1 MTLVLLFALT
11 ANALTLLAESY
22 SGCRFL
28 PATAR
33 TDRDCGPLPPKSGRV
48 STSAVRTHPYPVR
61 PLRVHCPATPLSIV
75 ALCLSRFID
84 GFVALPRLKRR
95 KGGKR
100 EGLSLPLPSSSFSP
114 FLLSSG
120 FKFEIRR

>member
-11 ANALTLLAESY
+11 ANALTFLAESY

-48 STSAVRTHPYPVR
+48 STSAPTHIPSVPSACTV
-61 PLRVHCPATPLSIV
+61 P
-75 ALCLSRFID
+75 
-84 GFVALPRLKRR
+84 PRR
-95 KGGKR
+95 
-100 EGLSLPLPSSSFSP
+100 SPSSHCACHV
-114 FLLSSG
+114 LLTVLWL
-120 FKFEIRR
+120 FPD

>member
-33 TDRDCGPLPPKSGRV
+33 TDRDRGPLPPKSGR
-48 STSAVRTHPYPVR
+48 ARACLNLRTHPYPV
-61 PLRVHCPATPLSIV
+61 PSA
-75 ALCLSRFID
+75 LSRHA
-84 GFVALPRLKRR
+84 ALHRR
-95 KGGKR
+95 IV
-100 EGLSLPLPSSSFSP
+100 LVTFY
-114 FLLSSG
+114 
-120 FKFEIRR
+120 